1 MFETLLAE
9 ELLVY
14 VVEESVAEMV
24 EIFLVEKL
32 VVEADVQA
40 LSFYSVLYKKSDC
53 QNHRI
58 TDWAMWTLYIHTNSI
73 TSSRGVCLHMR
84 QSSGNEP
91 SSEQLGQHGS
101 N

>member
-14 VVEESVAEMV
+14 VVEELVAEMV

-40 LSFYSVLYKKSDC
+40 LSFYSVLYKKSDTELHIGLC
-53 QNHRI
+53 GHF
-58 TDWAMWTLYIHTNSI
+58 THTLTVLPPP
-73 TSSRGVCLHMR
+73 GVCV
-84 QSSGNEP
+84 SI
-91 SSEQLGQHGS
+91 
-101 N
+101 